1 VFVLKKTS
9 NRFLILLLRRCT
21 MKRYCIALLM
31 SCIAVV
37 AFASGGSEGPVPI
50 PKTSSGYPNRPI
62 QIYLPANAGTG
73 TDTTVRV
80 IAPYLEKYLGV
91 PVIINNDAAAA
102 GTISMRRVAQAVP
115 DGYTWGYW
123 TIVWVANRC
132 MGEVIKGSINPVTDY
147 VWAGGNYQDQVTVVT
162 TKNGPYKSLDDIV
175 KAAKA
180 KPNSVVFVRS
190 AAGDVTSLS
199 IEWLEKFKNVKFNI
213 LSGLDGGES
222 MAGIMGGHIDV
233 YVDNFSSSNQLYL
246 DGSIEIAAI
255 GGSQRAPEL
264 PNVATFDEQG
274 YEGWPVKTSE
284 RHFYGASKIPAENV
298 EIFREALRRAAMD
311 PEYIESCKKINLRPY
326 YADANE
332 SLKQIK
338 QYVDMFT
345 VSK

>member
-1 VFVLKKTS
+1 
-9 NRFLILLLRRCT
+9 
-21 MKRYCIALLM
+21 MKRYLVGLFM
-31 SCIAVV
+31 SFFAVV
-37 AFASGGSEGPVPI
+37 VIASGGAQ
-50 PKTSSGYPNRPI
+50 SSGSKPKVSSNYPNRPI
-62 QIYLPANAGTG
+62 EIYLPANAGTG
-73 TDTTVRV
+73 TDTTIRV
-80 IAPYLEKYLGV
+80 IVPYLEKYLGV

-102 GTISMRRVAQAVP
+102 GTISMKRVAQAVP

-162 TKNGPYKSLDDIV
+162 KKNGPYKSLDDIV
-175 KAAKA
+175 NAVKA
-180 KPNSVVFVRS
+180 KPNKVTFARS

-199 IEWLEKFKNVKFNI
+199 IEWLEKSKNVKFNI

-222 MAGIMGGHIDV
+222 MAAIMGGHVDV

-264 PNVATFDEQG
+264 PNVPTFDEQG
-274 YEGWPVKTSE
+274 YAGWPVKTSE
-284 RHFYGASKIPAENV
+284 RHFYGSSKIPAEYVN
-298 EIFREALRRAAMD
+298 IFREALRKAATD

-338 QYVDMFT
+338 KYVDIFT
-345 VSK
+345 VPK